1 MNDETLDS
9 TYSEK
14 DLEKITTT
22 IGNFLYELNVDSEE
36 ADMEG
41 ERLVSLLLKNGFK
54 IVSL

>member
-1 MNDETLDS
+1 MNNETLDS
-9 TYSEK
+9 NYSQE
-14 DLEKITTT
+14 DLDKITTT

-41 ERLVSLLLKNGFK
+41 ERLVSLLLKNGYR